1 MTREV
6 FSATPHELLFGA
18 GNMFQG
24 LEARKGSPA
33 AQRVHTLI
41 EQSRDLYLRT
51 ADPRGVIQPISV
63 TEFEEIY
70 EGEGGNDEDTPLEHV
85 IEDADAVALFAVTL
99 GEALCQHISDFFEA
113 DNSADGYV
121 LDQIASF
128 AADELAQIAAKRFHR
143 PDRESGRGVLPY
155 SPGYCGWN
163 VSGQRALFAALSPGE
178 IGISINDSCLMHPVK
193 SVSGV
198 LVVAPISAHDFSP
211 AFPCCVSCTTLACQ
225 DRIETL
231 KAGRNVV

>member
-18 GNMFQG
+18 GNMFQS
-24 LEARKGSPA
+24 LEAREGSPA

-99 GEALCQHISDFFEA
+99 GEALCQHISDFRGGQLRRRLRPRSDRLVCGRRA
-113 DNSADGYV
+113 
-121 LDQIASF
+121 
-128 AADELAQIAAKRFHR
+128 R
-143 PDRESGRGVLPY
+143 PDRGEEISPTRSRIRPRGPSLQPGILRMERLRSA
-155 SPGYCGWN
+155 SPVCRPFTRRDRN
-163 VSGQRALFAALSPGE
+163 LDQRQLSDAPSQVGQRRARCGADFGPRLQPCIPVLRLVHDPGLSGP
-178 IGISINDSCLMHPVK
+178 
-193 SVSGV
+193 
-198 LVVAPISAHDFSP
+198 
-211 AFPCCVSCTTLACQ
+211 
-225 DRIETL
+225 DRDLE
-231 KAGRNVV
+231 GRT

>member
-1 MTREV
+1 MTRDV
-6 FSATPHELLFGA
+6 FSATPRELLFGA
-18 GNMFQG
+18 GNMFQS
-24 LEARKGSPA
+24 LEAREGSPA

-41 EQSRDLYLRT
+41 EQSRDLYLKT
-51 ADPRGVIQPISV
+51 ADPRGVIQSISV

-70 EGEGGNDEDTPLEHV
+70 EGDGGNDEDTPLEHV
-85 IEDADAVALFAVTL
+85 IEEADAVALFAVTL
-99 GEALCQHISDFFEA
+99 GEALCRHISDFFEA

-143 PDRESGRGVLPY
+143 PDGESGPGVLPY

-193 SVSGV
+193 SVSGA

-211 AFPCCVSCTTLACQ
+211 AFPCCASCTTLACQ

-231 KAGRNVV
+231 KAGRNAV